1 MEAAE
6 RAAERLAQ
14 RVTLGDRPARAGRP
28 ERPLRERSALRTALS
43 QAAGA
48 PVGAAPGGAEPAAG
62 EPAPRSKAERE
73 LLQALR
79 TRR

>member
-6 RAAERLAQ
+6 LAAERLAQ
-14 RVTLGDRPARAGRP
+14 RVTLDRPARPGRP
-28 ERPLRERSALRTALS
+28 ERSQRERPVLRTAL
-43 QAAGA
+43 AEAPGA
-48 PVGAAPGGAEPAAG
+48 PTVMEPPLAAV
-62 EPAPRSKAERE
+62 PAPRSKAERE